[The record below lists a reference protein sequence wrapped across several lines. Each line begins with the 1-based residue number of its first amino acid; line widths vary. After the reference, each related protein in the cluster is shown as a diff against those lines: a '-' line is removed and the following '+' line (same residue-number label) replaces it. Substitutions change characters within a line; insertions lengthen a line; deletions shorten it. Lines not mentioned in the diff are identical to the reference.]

1 MAPLYSLIQPS
12 LTGPL
17 RTATSTLKD
26 GCTCHSLVHSLHES
40 PTSGHAGCFRTKAII
55 ERDFWWPGLSSF
67 VNAFVM
73 GCATC
78 QQNKVN
84 HHPTCP
90 PLSPIPSSSSLPF
103 WQLSVDLI
111 TGLPPSTG
119 HDSLMV
125 VVDHGLTKGVILA
138 PCSKKIDAA
147 GIAQLFLSHVFKH
160 FGLHDSLISDRGPQ
174 FASAFTQE
182 LARLLH
188 YDVRLSTTYHP
199 QTDGQTE
206 RANQEI
212 ETYLQ
217 IFCTNN
223 PQKWPELLTTAKFH
237 HNSVPHSS
245 TKVSPFSLMMGF
257 ELCSYPPLGKT
268 FLPALE
274 NCLSSLEE
282 AQKEALAAHD
292 SA

>member
-1 MAPLYSLIQPS
+1 MYHWQPTTLLFAPCMNP
-12 LTGPL
+12 
-17 RTATSTLKD
+17 
-26 GCTCHSLVHSLHES
+26 
-40 PTSGHAGCFRTKAII
+40 PTSGHAGHFCTKAII

-67 VNAFVM
+67 VNAFVS

-103 WQLSVDLI
+103 QQLSIDLI
-111 TGLPPSTG
+111 TNLPLSTG

-125 VVDHGLTKGVILA
+125 VVNHGLTKGVILT
-138 PCSKKIDAA
+138 PCSKNIDAA
-147 GIAQLFLSHVFKH
+147 GIAQLFLSHIFKC
-160 FGLHDSLISDRGPQ
+160 FSLHDSLISDRGLQ
-174 FASAFTQE
+174 FASAFTRE
-182 LARLLH
+182 LAQLLH
-188 YDVRLSTTYHP
+188 YDVYLLTAYHP

-206 RANQEI
+206 QANQEI
-212 ETYLQ
+212 ETYLR
-217 IFCTNN
+217 IFCANN
-223 PQKWPELLTTAKFH
+223 PQKWMELLTTAEFH

-245 TKVSPFSLMMGF
+245 TKVSPFSLMLEF
-257 ELCSYPPLGKT
+257 EPRSYPLLGKI

-282 AQKEALAAHD
+282 A
-292 SA
+292 